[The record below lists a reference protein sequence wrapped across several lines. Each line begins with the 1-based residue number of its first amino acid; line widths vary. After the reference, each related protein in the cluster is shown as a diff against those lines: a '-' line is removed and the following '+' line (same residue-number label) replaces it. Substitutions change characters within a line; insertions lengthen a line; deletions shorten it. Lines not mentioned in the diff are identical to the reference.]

1 MQVEEPISPWA
12 LLPDG
17 ILCKVLSCLHGL
29 SLAGPVACVSRDFKA
44 ACNHESLCQHVV
56 ERDFGLEDQEPLPEQ
71 PARPW
76 RGSDVSQQILLQQGR
91 RDLPMDLLQEAQE
104 PGRGA
109 AELRWWALHCSSTP
123 MQALAEAAAKDG
135 RPTLLSWLGRHIT
148 LQTLSLDGEWRSAL
162 AIASVFNRPL
172 TVASAAMYCELD
184 GHVRPHGT
192 SLHLAAYVGA
202 AAAAGML
209 IHLQAD
215 LEARNHTFRQ
225 TPLHVACSRNHTE
238 VVRLLLEARSDAS
251 LLDGSRWSA
260 TDIARSMGGDE
271 ALLVLMQHTQGA

>member
-1 MQVEEPISPWA
+1 MQAQVLVSPWP

-17 ILCKVLSCLHGL
+17 VLCKVLSCLHAL
-29 SLAGPVACVSRDFKA
+29 SLAGPVARVNHDFA
-44 ACNHESLCQHVV
+44 TACNHETLCKHVL
-56 ERDFGLEDQEPLPEQ
+56 ERDFGLEDQAPLPEQ

-76 RGSDVSQQILLQQGR
+76 RGSDVSQQILLQQGQ
-91 RDLPMDLLQEAQE
+91 RDLPMALLQEAQA
-104 PGRGA
+104 PGRAA
-109 AELRWWALHCSSTP
+109 AEVRWWASHCINTP
-123 MQALAEAAAKDG
+123 KQALAEAAAKDG
-135 RPTLLSWLGRHIT
+135 RPTFLSWLGRHIA
-148 LQTLSLDGEWRSAL
+148 LQTLTLDGEWRSAL

-260 TDIARSMGGDE
+260 TDIARRMGGTD
-271 ALLVLMQHTQGA
+271 ALEVLMQYT